1 MNYLGIDTSGAPLT
15 VVMEYG
21 GKKYEYAEADCGTRH
36 SVALMPAIDGLLR
49 EAGARLDDFDFFACV
64 IGAGS
69 FTGIRI
75 GVSTIKA
82 LCYAKGKKCLAVT
95 SFDVLAYDVP
105 DGTALCVIDA
115 RHGAYYVREYE
126 KFLPTGEGRFVQ
138 TEEYEKL
145 CAEHAVAAAT
155 AVPHLKYL
163 CDVTRG
169 LRAAIEAKAAE
180 CTDDLGALAPLYI
193 RKSQAEEGR

>member
-1 MNYLGIDTSGAPLT
+1 MNILFIDTSSMILT
-15 VVMEYG
+15 VGAVRG
-21 GKKYEYAEADCGTRH
+21 AKVISRSVDAGQKGHTGILLSVIDDVLKKSALDVNDVEA
-36 SVALMPAIDGLLR
+36 VALVVGP
-49 EAGARLDDFDFFACV
+49 
-64 IGAGS
+64 GS

-75 GVSTIKA
+75 GAATATAIAQAVG
-82 LCYAKGKKCLAVT
+82 AKRISVT
-95 SFDVLAYDVP
+95 AFDVLAYDVP